1 MHFSSD
7 DAWFGGW
14 RGPSI
19 LRAEAGR
26 LTHVGRWVD
35 DDTTGR
41 DIAGHVAGAVLAPF
55 TDSHVHLGLV
65 DPTLL
70 RDGGIGRVLDLG
82 WDPAVS
88 SSWPARGAA
97 SDSTWP
103 EISIAGGL
111 HSAPG
116 GYPARSGWAPPEA
129 ALPIVGDDDVA
140 PAVKRAQDAGASVLK
155 ITLNTDAG
163 PVWDDALLARVVD
176 EAHAIGLPVVAH
188 AQGLGQV
195 RRAARARVDVLAHT
209 PWSERLDDDL
219 LADLSGTMT
228 WISTLAI
235 HSDSGDGSGR
245 GAAFETAVDNLARF
259 HALGGHVLYGT
270 DLGNGPLPIGLNA
283 AELEGLSMAGLD
295 LDAILHA
302 LTPGSSDPG
311 FDSRLVMR
319 LPSRPGRIADLAA
332 ARVQSTAELAR
343 SAE

>member
-1 MHFSSD
+1 MLFSCD

-19 LRAEAGR
+19 LRAEGGR
-26 LTHVGRWVD
+26 LSHAGRWVD
-35 DDTTGR
+35 DDASGP
-41 DIAGHVAGAVLAPF
+41 DVAGHIPGAVLAPF

-82 WDPAVS
+82 WDPAIA
-88 SSWPARGAA
+88 SSWPALGAA
-97 SDSTWP
+97 SDGTWP
-103 EISIAGGL
+103 EVSIAGGL
-111 HSAPG
+111 HGAPG

-129 ALPIVGDDDVA
+129 ALPIAGDDDVA
-140 PAVKRAQDAGASVLK
+140 SAIRRAQDAGAGVLK

-163 PVWDDALLARVVD
+163 PVWDDALLARIVD
-176 EAHAIGLPVVAH
+176 EAHAGGLPVVAH

-209 PWSERLDDDL
+209 PWSERVDDDL
-219 LADLSGTMT
+219 LGDLVGTLT

-235 HSDSGDGSGR
+235 HGYGQG

-270 DLGNGPLPIGLNA
+270 DLGNGPLPVGLNA
-283 AELEGLSMAGLD
+283 WELEGLTMAGLG

-302 LTPGSSDPG
+302 LTPGSGEPG
-311 FDSRLVMR
+311 FDTRLVTR
-319 LPSRPGRIADLAA
+319 LPARPQGPGDLAA
-332 ARVQSTAELAR
+332 AHVQSIAELAR